1 MTQKW
6 IIFWGYKNKNDDK
19 KKNDDKN
26 SFNKQKNKHLFL
38 NSKFKFKGF
47 RTFEFKSINS
57 KTQKVIHFEFKLT

>member
-6 IIFWGYKNKNDDK
+6 IIYWGYKN
-19 KKNDDKN
+19 KNDDKN